1 MQSKNN
7 TELSIVMYHY
17 VRDLKNSRYPNIK
30 GLDVEL
36 FREQLNYIQKHYT
49 IIRMEDLILSIENN
63 KKLPNKPILLTF
75 DDGYKDHFDIVF
87 PILNE
92 LGIQGSFF
100 PVTNPIED
108 GKVLDVN
115 KIHFILAT
123 QENEELLIQEIYSLL
138 NKYRERFK
146 LKSNEYY
153 FKKLAQPGRW
163 DNKEIRFIKRL
174 LQNELPN
181 EPRKLIINKLFEKYV
196 SIDEE
201 TFAKELYMSKDQLK
215 CLVKNGMHVG
225 SHTVNHVWMDK
236 QTPERQEQ
244 EIQESIKFLKSLGI
258 TENLTMCYPY
268 GRYNETTL
276 ALLKKYNFKIGLT
289 TKVDVV
295 RNNTP
300 LELPRLNTN
309 DLPKETC
316 AEPNKWTIKSNNQ
329 TAAEPKSIRP

>member
-36 FREQLNYIQKHYT
+36 FREQLKYIQKYYT
-49 IIRMEDLILSIENN
+49 VIRMEDLISSIENN
-63 KKLPNKPILLTF
+63 TKLPKNSVLLTF

-100 PVTNPIED
+100 PVVNSIEEC
-108 GKVLDVN
+108 KVLDVN

-138 NKYRERFK
+138 DKYRERFK
-146 LKSNEYY
+146 LNSKEYY

-174 LQNELPN
+174 LQNELPA
-181 EPRKLIINKLFEKYV
+181 EPRNLIINKLFEKYV

-225 SHTVNHVWMDK
+225 SHTANHDWLDR
-236 QTPERQEQ
+236 QTPELQERELQ
-244 EIQESIKFLKSLGI
+244 KSIKFLNSLGI
-258 TENLTMCYPY
+258 TDNLTMCYPY

-276 ALLKKYNFKIGLT
+276 QLLKKYNFKIGLT

-295 RNNTP
+295 KNNPP

-309 DLPKETC
+309 DLPKESH
-316 AEPNKWTIKSNNQ
+316 AEPNKWTLQSNNQ
-329 TAAEPKSIRP
+329 TAAEPKSIRS